1 MGSPSFSAVI
11 LTLNEEIHIQDCLAQ
26 LRWCDERILVDM
38 QSTDQTRERAKD
50 LATNIILHEPNPN
63 FEFAR
68 NRGIE
73 AASGDWILVVDADEI
88 IPESLALRLRERAST
103 APGDVVG
110 FWIPRMNYCFGRPL
124 RHAGGFPDY
133 QLRAFRRGAGLYPER
148 LHGAPDLHGKTL
160 QLPIEEGAWIL
171 HRRKN
176 ASIRD
181 LLAKWDEYAATEAR
195 NRVGAGEQFPG
206 PLAMLWTFLSAFRFR
221 FFGLQGYRDG
231 MAGLVLSVL
240 LAFYRF
246 EAEAKVWEAAGCDA
260 RWDPEVHRL
269 CSASRLLWALVRE
282 GVRRLCRQ
290 RATGPSKPQARGD
303 DPVAHGRC

>member
-38 QSTDQTRERAKD
+38 QSSDQTRERAKD

-110 FWIPRMNYCFGRPL
+110 FWIPRMNYSFGRPL

-133 QLRAFRRGAGLYPER
+133 QLRAFRRGAGLHPER

-171 HRRKN
+171 HLRKN

-195 NRVGAGEQFPG
+195 NRVATGETFSG
-206 PLAMLWTFLSAFRFR
+206 PLAMLWAFLSAFRFR
-221 FFGLQGYRDG
+221 FFRLQGYRDG
-231 MAGLVLSVL
+231 MAGLVFSVL
-240 LAFYRF
+240 FAFYRF
-246 EAEAKVWEAAGCDA
+246 EVEAKTWEAGGCGTE
-260 RWDPEVHRL
+260 WDREVHRL
-269 CSASRLLWALVRE
+269 RSSPRALWALAVE
-282 GVRRLCRQ
+282 GGRRLWKR
-290 RATGPSKPQARGD
+290 K
-303 DPVAHGRC
+303 